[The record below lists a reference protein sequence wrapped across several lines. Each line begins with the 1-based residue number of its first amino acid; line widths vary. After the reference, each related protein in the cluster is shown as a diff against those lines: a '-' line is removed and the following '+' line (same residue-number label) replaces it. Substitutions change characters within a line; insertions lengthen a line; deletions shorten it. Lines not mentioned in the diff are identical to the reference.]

1 MTSSGITGDDQ
12 VVTLNLPF
20 SFTFFGTSY
29 ASIKVSS
36 NGNAHFGTASSAYS
50 NVAIPNT
57 GNPNAMIAPFWDDL
71 YPPSGGRVYYATS
84 GTAPNRTFVIEW
96 RNVSHYPG
104 GTNGATFAIQLDE
117 GTNHVWIIYQDT
129 DLGSASYNN
138 GVSATSG
145 IENAAG
151 TAGNQYSF
159 NQAVLTA
166 NKVLHF
172 WPQ

>member
-1 MTSSGITGDDQ
+1 VTNSGITGDDQ

-29 ASIKVSS
+29 TSIKVSS
-36 NGNAHFGTASSAYS
+36 NGNAHFGTASTAYS

-71 YPPSGGRVYYATS
+71 YPPSGGRVYYTTS

-104 GTNGATFAIQLDE
+104 GTNGATFEIQLDE
-117 GTNHVWIIYQDT
+117 GTNHIWIIYQDT
-129 DLGSASYNN
+129 NLGSTSYNN

-145 IENAAG
+145 VENAAG